1 MSCISKLAQ
10 YGVLAAALAGA
21 PAMIA
26 QTDQG
31 QGASPTTT
39 APGTG
44 ANGDATVPPAPGAP
58 YNTYNNNA
66 NPDTGRRHSFGWI
79 GLVGLLGLIGLKNR
93 GRRDVTYTRDERVN
107 PRV

>member
-10 YGVLAAALAGA
+10 YGVLAAALAGG

-31 QGASPTTT
+31 QASPTTT

-44 ANGDATVPPAPGAP
+44 ANGTATMPPETP
-58 YNTYNNNA
+58 YNPYNNTYNPNS
-66 NPDTGRRHSFGWI
+66 GRHSFGW
-79 GLVGLLGLIGLKNR
+79 LGLLGLFGLIGLKNR
-93 GRRDVTYTRDERVN
+93 GRRDVTFTRDDRVN